1 MRRYFLIAVTAVM
14 LASLVLTAGCANK
27 YEEMPMPVL
36 TPPVYEEQNPAANP
50 GSLFDSNRSEFLYDD
65 NRASRV
71 GDIVLVQVAEESN
84 SRIKSETK
92 AKKDNSN
99 TLSVSAM
106 PETGIIG
113 NLPLAATLGA
123 KVGTS
128 LDTST
133 VSDLKSNGETKQESE
148 FEAVVATRI
157 VRRLPGNLLQVEG
170 ARRIRVNNETQFL
183 VVRGLIR
190 QRDISSSNTIPSTS
204 LAEAQIEIFGQG
216 VLADKQRP
224 GWLSRILDN
233 IYPF

>member
-1 MRRYFLIAVTAVM
+1 MRRHFQIT
-14 LASLVLTAGCANK
+14 LAAMVLTSLALAAGCAPR

-36 TPPVYEEQNPAANP
+36 TPPVYEEQDPARNP
-50 GSLFDSNRSEFLYDD
+50 GSLYDSNRSEFLYDD

-71 GDIVLVQVAEESN
+71 GDIVLVQVAEASN

-99 TLSVSAM
+99 AISVTAM
-106 PETGIIG
+106 PGTGLIG
-113 NLPLAATLGA
+113 NVPLAATLGA
-123 KVGTS
+123 KAGME

-133 VSDLKSNGETKQESE
+133 VTDLKSNGETKQESE

-190 QRDISSSNTIPSTS
+190 QRDITSDNTIPSTS

-224 GWLSRILDN
+224 GWLTRILDN
-233 IYPF
+233 LYPF